1 MNKRLLCLSASA
13 IVAIVLTLTPLSYAE
28 QTSDTGSATQT
39 GNPDAFVEILVNDD
53 TISYGT
59 LNISGQTNTR
69 NDGSSDYVIFESE
82 NDLTNDSIAFDEGAT
97 NSNLF
102 AKITYTGETFPVS
115 NGLDNTDWLFLR
127 DSSGTG
133 YIQSQISG
141 TLTNGGGGVTMP
153 GGVTEIGSFSDTL
166 VYYTTA
172 DAGTTW
178 TRDTKTIY
186 VALGDNGR
194 LYVDDSADL
203 ASAEY
208 VTAKG
213 EATDDAFFANN
224 VVITS
229 TFPTSADDTVTL
241 DFGYYIAWD
250 ATQGNADKAVYSLID
265 IPKHAATGHNWTW
278 NLTIAN
284 EYQSDPS

>member
-13 IVAIVLTLTPLSYAE
+13 IIAIVLTLTPLAYAE
-28 QTSDTGSATQT
+28 QTNDTGSATQT
-39 GNPDAFVEILVNDD
+39 GNPDAFVEVIVNDD

-82 NDLTNDSIAFDEGAT
+82 KDLANDSIGFDEGAT
-97 NSNLF
+97 NSNLYT
-102 AKITYTGETFPVS
+102 KITYTGETFPAS

-133 YIQSQISG
+133 YIKSQING
-141 TLTNGGGGVTMP
+141 TLSSGSGGVTMP
-153 GGVTEIGSFSDTL
+153 GGVTEVGSFTDTL

-172 DAGTTW
+172 DDGDTW
-178 TRDTKTIY
+178 SRNTKTIY

-194 LYVDDSADL
+194 LYVDDSSDL

-213 EATDDAFFANN
+213 QAISDAFFANN

-229 TFPTSADDTVTL
+229 TFPTTVDNEVIL
-241 DFGYYIAWD
+241 DFGYYIGWD
-250 ATQGNADKAVYSLID
+250 ATQGNADKSVYTLID